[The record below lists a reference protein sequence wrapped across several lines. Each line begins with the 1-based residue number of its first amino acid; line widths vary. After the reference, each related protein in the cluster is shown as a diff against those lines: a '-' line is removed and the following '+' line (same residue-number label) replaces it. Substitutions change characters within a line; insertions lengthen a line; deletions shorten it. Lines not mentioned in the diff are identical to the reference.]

1 MAKSFGDL
9 IGFFHIKEYINQIMG
24 RTYPPERERVIS
36 DLRELLDGSAKIYG
50 EKPFLRFKRD
60 GEDFSLSFAGLYK
73 MTERLATAFYA
84 LGMKDG
90 TSIAVIGET
99 SPEWIATY
107 LAAVNGGNV
116 IVPLD
121 RELTPDEICNFI
133 NRSESR
139 CVMCSPTIRKE
150 LEKRIDKMP
159 DVRFFGVLPECG
171 FGEYASCGKPA
182 ERQFVPFRE
191 YVGYGRS
198 LVEGGDDTYKN
209 ITIDPDAMCAILFT
223 SGTTGTSKGVML
235 SHRNIASAINGSYRM
250 IDVTDD
256 DVMLSVLPIHH
267 TYEMTCGILTPLL
280 VGCTVCINDSLKNV
294 VRNFQYYKPT
304 IVILVPLFV
313 NTIYKKIMDT
323 ARKKGVDKKLEMA
336 AKVSDTLRVAGVD
349 LRKTLFS
356 EIMATF
362 GGRLNR
368 IVCGGAPLNPEMIGH
383 FESFGINLTQG
394 YGITECAPLI
404 SVCPFNWKKDRSVG
418 LPIPGL
424 EVIIDVED
432 TSGGLPI
439 GEILV
444 RGANVMLGYYKAP
457 ELTAQA
463 IVDGWFY
470 TGDYGY
476 IDEDKFLYITGRK
489 KNVIVLEN
497 GKNVYPEEIEEHL
510 EKIRLVAECAVV
522 GRRAEDGETI
532 QITAIIYP
540 DYEYAQS
547 IGLNDKEAVDHALKD
562 QITALNKTLPGFRQ
576 IRKYELRDEPL
587 PKTTSRKIIR
597 HMIS

>member
-9 IGFFHIKEYINQIMG
+9 VSFFHIKEYINQFMG
-24 RTYPPERERVIS
+24 RTYPPERDRIIS
-36 DLRELLDGSAKIYG
+36 DLRELLDGSAKMHG
-50 EKPFLRFKRD
+50 EKAYLRFKRD

-73 MTERLATAFYA
+73 MTERLATAFHA
-84 LGMKDG
+84 LGIKDG
-90 TSIAVIGET
+90 AKIAVIGET

-107 LAAVNGGNV
+107 LAAVNSGNV

-133 NRSESR
+133 NRSEAR

-150 LEKRIDKMP
+150 LEKRLDRMP
-159 DVRFFGVLPECG
+159 DVNYFGVLPEYG
-171 FGEYASCGKPA
+171 FGEYSPCDKPA
-182 ERQFVPFRE
+182 ERQFIPFRE
-191 YVGYGRS
+191 YIGYGRT
-198 LVEGGDDTYKN
+198 LVEGGDNTYKN
-209 ITIDPDAMCAILFT
+209 TVIDPDAMCAILFT

-235 SHRNIASAINGSYRM
+235 SHRNIATAINGSYRM
-250 IDVTDD
+250 IDVTSD

-304 IVILVPLFV
+304 MVILVPLFV
-313 NTIYKKIMDT
+313 NTIYKRIMDT

-336 AKVSDTLRVAGVD
+336 AKVSNTLRVAGVD
-349 LRKTLFS
+349 LRKTLFA

-362 GGRLNR
+362 GGRLTR
-368 IVCGGAPLNPEMIGH
+368 IVCGGAPLNPEMIGQ

-404 SVCPFNWKKDRSVG
+404 SVCPFNWKKDRAVG

-444 RGANVMLGYYKAP
+444 RGANVMLGYYNAP

-476 IDEDKFLYITGRK
+476 IDQDGFLYITGRK

-510 EKIRLVAECAVV
+510 ENIRLIAECAVV

-532 QITAIIYP
+532 HITAIIYP
-540 DYEYAQS
+540 DFEYAQS
-547 IGLNDKEAVDHALKD
+547 IGLNDKEAIDAALKD

-576 IRKYELRDEPL
+576 IRKYELRDEPF
-587 PKTTSRKIIR
+587 PKTTSKKIIR